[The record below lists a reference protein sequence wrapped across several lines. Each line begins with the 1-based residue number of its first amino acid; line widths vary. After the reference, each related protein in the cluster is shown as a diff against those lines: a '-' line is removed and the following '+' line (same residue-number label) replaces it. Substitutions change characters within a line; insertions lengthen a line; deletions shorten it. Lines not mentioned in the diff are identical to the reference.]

1 LTAFAAAVVLTAATG
16 CGEAFTDPPEGHED
30 RLHKAAGVAAFEL
43 VVTQDL
49 WDTTIPPMERVS
61 GLRDIKGTDPGDEE
75 LASRGL
81 MQFTMS
87 GRQLV
92 AYLEEVERDG
102 YGGWSEE
109 HARSTAE
116 QVVSKRVYDEIAPV
130 IDAIEGPRGPEDPAP
145 RLVLDDTVPQP

>member
-49 WDTTIPPMERVS
+49 WDDTIPKDRFS
-61 GLRDIKGTDPGDEE
+61 GLRDIEGTDPGDED

-102 YGGWSEE
+102 YGGWLEE
-109 HARSTAE
+109 TTRGST
-116 QVVSKRVYDEIAPV
+116 QRVVSKRVYDEIAPV